1 VHFGKGGK
9 DDGNADDAF
18 GLGMDEEEEI
28 DEQLKGDT
36 GGGQTNDL
44 ENGVVIAERPD
55 EIVVTTKMKKIE

>member
-1 VHFGKGGK
+1 
-9 DDGNADDAF
+9 
-18 GLGMDEEEEI
+18 MDEEEEI

-55 EIVVTTKMKKIE
+55 DIVVTTKMKKKE